1 MSKIIGKALY
11 AGGGGLSTGK
21 SWLLNSTVNP
31 SYFGADKIFN
41 VEFTSN
47 NTSYSMFRLGR
58 AANIILYDNTLVC
71 SSGIMQEAYRQI
83 TFAEPAI
90 GDLLTWLQANAIQQS

>member
-11 AGGGGLSTGK
+11 AAGGGLSTGK
-21 SWLLNSTVNP
+21 SWLLYSTVNP

-47 NTSYSMFRLGR
+47 NTSYNRLGLGR
-58 AANIILYDNTLVC
+58 APNVILYDDTLVC

-83 TFAEPAI
+83 TLAEPAT
-90 GDLLTWLQANAIQQS
+90 GDLLTWLQANATKI